1 MKIPSSKDGGIFM
14 VGEIIQSTSYK
25 IFWYDGIMNITSIN
39 EIGIRNINED
49 HILVDGT
56 KNIFGVFDGASSL
69 VPYMSPGSK
78 TGGYVAA
85 STASNTFEKSDG
97 DLKTVAL
104 KANNAIEKIQ
114 ADAGINLSKN
124 VNRFATT
131 AAVVRINDDT
141 AELLQIGDSL
151 ILIID
156 ADGNATAP
164 LGYIDQDIIAMRK
177 WRQFADQGAQN
188 IRELVMEDV
197 MRQREA
203 ANIGYGALNGD
214 PGVEKHI
221 LTTTISLDNVA
232 SILLLTD
239 GMFLPKA
246 NPDADDNWNEYAD
259 CYQQGGLDGL
269 FKLVRNTEKDDPT
282 LVKYPRFKLH
292 DDSSGIALDFNR

>member
-1 MKIPSSKDGGIFM
+1 MKA
-14 VGEIIQSTSYK
+14 
-25 IFWYDGIMNITSIN
+25 TSIN

-49 HILVDGT
+49 RILVDET
-56 KNIFGVFDGASSL
+56 RRMFGVFDGASSL
-69 VPYMSPGSK
+69 VPYTSSEGK
-78 TGGYVAA
+78 TGGYEAA
-85 STASNTFEKSDG
+85 STAANTFEKSDG
-97 DLKTVAL
+97 DLKTMVL
-104 KANNAIEKIQ
+104 KANDAIEKIQ
-114 ADAGINLSKN
+114 ADAGIDLSKN

-131 AAVVRINDDT
+131 VAVVKINDDT

-151 ILIID
+151 ILVID

-197 MRQREA
+197 MKQREA

-214 PGVEKHI
+214 PKVEDHI
-221 LTTTISLDNVA
+221 LTTTISLDNIA

-239 GMFLPKA
+239 GMFLPKVD
-246 NPDADDNWNEYAD
+246 PDADDNWNDYAD
-259 CYQQGGLDGL
+259 CYRESGLNGL
-269 FKLVRNTEKDDPT
+269 FQLVRSIEKDDPT

-292 DDSSGIALDFNR
+292 DDSSGIALDLSK